1 MPFFKNKKNQ
11 SDEQLLHEYRKNK
24 NLDAIEELYLRY
36 SHLVFFVC
44 MKYLKNEEES
54 KDAVMEIFNK
64 LLSEK
69 QKKEIKNF
77 KNWLFVITRNY
88 CFYQIKKRNRQYE
101 LDSEIKKNKTF
112 FMENVE
118 FDTLINSKQNK
129 NDLLNEALKKLPADQ
144 KACIQLFYYQ
154 NKTYQDISEI
164 TGFDLKKV
172 KSCIQNGKRRLKN
185 LLEQNE
191 VFDDD

>member
-101 LDSEIKKNKTF
+101 LDGEIKKNKTF